1 MDSIHRENFLKELA
15 AGFDSYNELVKNLQ
29 EGIKF
34 YKNLT
39 QVCIGLIK
47 LFVDFHFSQP
57 YKIDDVYCQNQKH
70 ENVIG

>member
-15 AGFDSYNELVKNLQ
+15 AGFDAYNELVKNLQ

-39 QVCIGLIK
+39 QVYHRFHKAIYLLIQGSK
-47 LFVDFHFSQP
+47 GYSYEFYHV
-57 YKIDDVYCQNQKH
+57 
-70 ENVIG
+70 